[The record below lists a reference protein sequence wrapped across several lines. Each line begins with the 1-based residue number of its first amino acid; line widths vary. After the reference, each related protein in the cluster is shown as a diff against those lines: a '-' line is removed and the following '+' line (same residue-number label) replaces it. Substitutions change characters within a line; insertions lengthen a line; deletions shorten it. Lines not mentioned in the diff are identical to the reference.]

1 MPHSDDDRDAVPG
14 DERVAV
20 ERWSPFA
27 ELRKF
32 DDVFNRFW
40 QSAAGANTPE
50 AWSIPLDVIRSG
62 DDIVVK
68 ASLPGVKK
76 DDVEVTIEDDVLTI
90 RAEAAEESEH
100 QESGYL
106 LRERR
111 SGAFYRAVR
120 LPETVDSENA
130 SSAYG
135 DGILTIRL
143 PKREEKKARKL
154 TVASAE

>member
-1 MPHSDDDRDAVPG
+1 MAI
-14 DERVAV
+14 

-27 ELRKF
+27 DLRKF

-40 QSAAGANTPE
+40 RSTSGIHDGSE

-62 DDIVVK
+62 DDVVVK

-76 DDVEVTIEDDVLTI
+76 DDVEVTIEDSVLTI
-90 RAEAAEESEH
+90 RAEIKSESDSS
-100 QESGYL
+100 ESGYL

-111 SGAFYRAVR
+111 EGSFFRAVR

-130 SSAYG
+130 ASSFG
-135 DGILTIRL
+135 DGVLTITL
-143 PKREEKKARKL
+143 PKKEEKKARKL
-154 TVASAE
+154 TISSAA